1 MVPSSNNVSSLH
13 FQNFNMREGLNLDK
27 APPFQRQEQRMC
39 IEPICWILCGPRIH
53 FFLKYL
59 SNSVSSLHFQNSSY
73 VVLKTKFWQKNWIG
87 TKFPPFQRQRMC
99 IGGSLCWILCRLRI
113 LIYWQKYLS
122 LFSTFNEIP
131 FDHFGGNSD
140 LLTRISLSGPSSF
153 NEILLCQVPKKKR
166 ISWSGIPIYCLNP

>member
-1 MVPSSNNVSSLH
+1 MVRSSNNVSNLH
-13 FQNFNMREGLNLDK
+13 FQNFKMREGLNLDK

-59 SNSVSSLHFQNSSY
+59 SNSVSSFHSQNSRFL
-73 VVLKTKFWQKNWIG
+73 VLKTKFWQENWNG

-140 LLTRISLSGPSSF
+140 LLTRIYLSGSSSF

-166 ISWSGIPIYCLNP
+166 IFWSGIPIYCLNP